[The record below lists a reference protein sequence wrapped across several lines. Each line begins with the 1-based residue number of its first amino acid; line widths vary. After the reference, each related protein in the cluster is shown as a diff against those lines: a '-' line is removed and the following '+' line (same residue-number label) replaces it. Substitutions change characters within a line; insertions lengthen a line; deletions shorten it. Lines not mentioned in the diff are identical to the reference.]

1 MNYLQIICKT
11 PSGLWDT
18 LYLQPNNESINS
30 NLDSVQYSA
39 ALSVIRAIKETSR
52 SKLYKELGLKS
63 LKSRRTFKLF
73 FQVNPQIHS
82 WLSN

>member
-11 PSGLWDT
+11 PCGLWDT
-18 LYLQPNNESINS
+18 LYHQPNNESINS
-30 NLDSVQYSA
+30 NLESVQYSA

-63 LKSRRTFKLF
+63 LKSRRTFRLF
-73 FQVNPQIHS
+73 FQVNP
-82 WLSN
+82 

>member
-30 NLDSVQYSA
+30 NLESVQYSA

-63 LKSRRTFKLF
+63 LKSRKTFRLF
-73 FQVNPQIHS
+73 FQVNPQIH
-82 WLSN
+82 